1 MDVNAAIVAGLVLA
15 AMTFVAGFVLGRTVE
30 ADRWRQAARLSEK
43 GASVHYGGRQYR
55 VEQADPKPE

>member
-1 MDVNAAIVAGLVLA
+1 MDATAPFLAALAFA

-30 ADRWRQAARLSEK
+30 ADRWRRAARSAEK